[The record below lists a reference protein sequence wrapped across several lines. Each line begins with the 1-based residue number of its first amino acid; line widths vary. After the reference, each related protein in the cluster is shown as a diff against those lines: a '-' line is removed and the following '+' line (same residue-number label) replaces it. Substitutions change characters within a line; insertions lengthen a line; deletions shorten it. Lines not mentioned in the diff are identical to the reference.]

1 MDEKGKCH
9 MELFSGQYKLPI
21 SVTYRPKDTS
31 SLTLEALTK
40 GEVIV
45 VPKDAFWELAQES
58 EEMMKLN
65 ISILLNALNLQTELR
80 RALLHY
86 DIKKRY
92 EWFLKEYS
100 EINGKISDRYIASF
114 LNMTPES
121 LSRVKKELQG
131 EKESNI
137 KSGETNE
144 KETG

>member
-1 MDEKGKCH
+1 MKLALVKQDVYQDLYVGDKS
-9 MELFSGQYKLPI
+9 MSPLELLCSSAGRVGPI
-21 SVTYRPKDTS
+21 SLFDEYDCDFY
-31 SLTLEALTK
+31 
-40 GEVIV
+40 IV
-45 VPKDAFWELAQES
+45 E
-58 EEMMKLN
+58 EEMC
-65 ISILLNALNLQTELR
+65 IRDSLNALNLQTELR

-100 EINGKISDRYIASF
+100 EINGKISGRYIASF